1 MRPSSALLAC
11 CLFIGGCTASD
22 GTRQEPPA
30 PVSTPVVT
38 PAAAPVQQPEEF
50 VTRIDTVE
58 VADAQ
63 EPVIADSTL
72 AEGEVRFSIQIGAFR
87 EPANASIA
95 QAHARERYGLPVLL
109 EFQERAGLYQIRIGS
124 FATREEA
131 RIQLTRMK
139 TEYQAEYKDSFIV
152 QAKR

>member
-11 CLFIGGCTASD
+11 CLLIGGCAASD

-30 PVSTPVVT
+30 PVTTPAVT
-38 PAAAPVQQPEEF
+38 PATAPVQQPEEF

-58 VADAQ
+58 AAGAH

-87 EPANASIA
+87 DPANASSA
-95 QAHARERYGLPVLL
+95 QAHARERYALPVLN

-124 FATREEA
+124 FALREEA

-139 TEYQAEYKDSFIV
+139 TDYPAEYKDSFIV